1 MDAERLSRPPE
12 RQGAGLIG
20 PAPLFGAVVIGGA
33 AALFAVALSI
43 PIRPND
49 PLLGPRLFPLAITGA
64 LCVLGIIYLVSMLL
78 SRAAAASLPEDQGP
92 VRWSAV
98 GLIAAGLV
106 LFGILVEP
114 AGFVL
119 AETALFVCVARAFGS
134 RRVAVDVGIGF
145 ALSIAIYVLF
155 AFGLGLQL
163 SGGVFS
169 HLNGLWS

>member
-1 MDAERLSRPPE
+1 MDAERLSGPPE
-12 RQGAGLIG
+12 KQGAGLTA
-20 PAPLFGAVVIGGA
+20 PAPLFGAMIVGGA
-33 AALFAVALSI
+33 AALFVVALSI

-64 LCVLGIIYLVSMLL
+64 LCLLGIIYLVSILL
-78 SRAAAASLPEDQGP
+78 PRAASFPEDQGP
-92 VRWSAV
+92 VRWSAIA
-98 GLIAAGLV
+98 LIAAGLI
-106 LFGILVEP
+106 LFGTLVQP

-134 RRVAVDVGIGF
+134 RRVAADAGIGF

-163 SGGVFS
+163 PGGVFA